1 MIISV
6 MAMKYALLLSPI
18 VRMFVEFFRH
28 DAAKKGW
35 ARSPVKKSVN
45 ANPLKR
51 KWKEVLVKVLFQ
63 MVAKISAFATT
74 ADGDK
79 TAMMTDVD
87 RSTALRKEI
96 GCSLLQSSELKLA
109 DSWYREVQFLLSNML
124 YCGAMVHGK
133 DHLKTFSLKV
143 LS

>member
-18 VRMFVEFFRH
+18 VRMFIEFVRH

-45 ANPLKR
+45 ASPLKR
-51 KWKEVLVKVLFQ
+51 TWKEVLVKVLFQ
-63 MVAKISAFATT
+63 MVAKISALATT

-79 TAMMTDVD
+79 TAMMIDVD
-87 RSTALRKEI
+87 RSTELRKET
-96 GCSLLQSSELKLA
+96 GCSLLQSSELKLPN
-109 DSWYREVQFLLSNML
+109 SWYREVQFLLSNML

-133 DHLKTFSLKV
+133 DHLKTFSPKV
-143 LS
+143 VN